1 MSNKKQTAVE
11 WLIKVIDEQ
20 QKSYIDLA
28 KKDKS
33 LKKGVDAILTA
44 TTLLKMK
51 CNQAKEMEKQQII
64 DAVNWGLKYRASGFN
79 PELYYNETFS
89 NKSL

>member
-1 MSNKKQTAVE
+1 MKKQTAVE
-11 WLIKVIDEQ
+11 WLVKVIDEQ
-20 QKSYIDLA
+20 QKSYIDLS

-64 DAVNWGLKYRASGFN
+64 EAVSKGWDNYEDGKVRWIG
-79 PELYYNETFS
+79 EQYYNE
-89 NKSL
+89 NYEI